1 MSIAGPAFLH
11 RPLPSLSRISMKG
24 ATDWLLEGLRVALPD
39 AVVNAGWRP
48 HLKLVSLTDRD
59 KQQLVERSLFGNW
72 RVAPATDEAP
82 PLSLAIA
89 LAPEDV
95 FETRVNLPAAARDD
109 LGEAVSHRLDY
120 LSPLP
125 KHAIAFAIGPVRKAF
140 GERIEV
146 SVAIARKETVKNC
159 LDLDD
164 GVGVSLVGYR
174 TDPCGRFEYVFF
186 QEGRHDA
193 GGRKPTVRFIAAIAA
208 ISLLILGADLHLRH
222 RIAAYEAHQRAL
234 IETAKAERARF
245 QSLDSVP
252 AGLTP
257 NATGNEAVASLA
269 LALQTLPSK
278 VWVQEIS
285 IEDNA
290 VSISGYVPDSAD
302 WPTQAAPT
310 ITASDR
316 PGVQAFSL
324 RLDVERPL

>member
-1 MSIAGPAFLH
+1 
-11 RPLPSLSRISMKG
+11 MKG
-24 ATDWLLEGLRVALPD
+24 AADWLLEGLRVVLPD

-48 HLKLVSLTDRD
+48 HLKLVSRNDPD
-59 KQQLVERSLFGNW
+59 AQQLVERSLFGNW

-95 FETRVNLPAAARDD
+95 FETHLNIPAAARDD
-109 LGEAVSHRLDY
+109 LDEAVTHRLDY

-125 KHAIAFAIGPVRKAF
+125 KHAIAFAIGHVRATL

-146 SVAIARKETVKNC
+146 SVAIARKETVQHC
-159 LDLDD
+159 LSRD
-164 GVGVSLVGYR
+164 GGVSVSVVGYR
-174 TDPCGRFEYVFF
+174 TDPYGRFEYVFF
-186 QEGRHDA
+186 REGRDSA
-193 GGRKPTVRFIAAIAA
+193 GGRKPAVRFLAAIAA
-208 ISLLILGADLHLRH
+208 ICLLILGADLHLRH
-222 RIAAYEAHQRAL
+222 RIAAYEAHQDAL

-257 NATGNEAVASLA
+257 NATGIEALASLA
-269 LALQTLPSK
+269 SALQTLPSK
-278 VWVQEIS
+278 VWVEEIS

-290 VSISGYVPDSAD
+290 VTISGHVPDSAD
-302 WPTQAAPT
+302 WPAQAAPT

-324 RLDVERPL
+324 RLDVKRPL